1 MPIKKRTR
9 NPSNKPVT
17 KRTKIKYKCPLCGHN
32 ASVAVHKPINKEH
45 ISNTIV
51 F

>member
-9 NPSNKPVT
+9 VPLTKPIT
-17 KRTKIKYKCPLCGHN
+17 KRNKIKYKCPLCGHN
-32 ASVAVHKPINKEH
+32 ASVAVPKPINKEQ
-45 ISNTIV
+45 ISNTII